1 MNPILK
7 ITFFLLLI
15 GNLVFGQK
23 QEYKSLTNNELEL
36 IDKLS
41 STLKD
46 STIIISPLII
56 FGIDSTYLDISILNT
71 KYGFAKKQFEKI
83 LADTFLIEDN
93 NYFEVL
99 NPDSLIAFKYFK
111 KPGYIIFNP
120 ILYFIKQYYNKDAIC
135 YFRKPIFS
143 KNNSYAIIQ
152 YWVHCGDEC
161 GWGEVVLMKKVNG
174 KWAKFKTL
182 IMSES

>member
-1 MNPILK
+1 M
-7 ITFFLLLI
+7 
-15 GNLVFGQK
+15 
-23 QEYKSLTNNELEL
+23 TNNELEL

-71 KYGFAKKQFEKI
+71 KYGFAKKQFEEI

-93 NYFEVL
+93 NYFQVL

-120 ILYFIKQYYNKDAIC
+120 ILYFIKEYYN
-135 YFRKPIFS
+135 S
-143 KNNSYAIIQ
+143 
-152 YWVHCGDEC
+152 
-161 GWGEVVLMKKVNG
+161 
-174 KWAKFKTL
+174 TL
-182 IMSES
+182 TH